1 MIRNIKF
8 TLTICLVTVVSLVAG
23 TALAETANDHDKARL
38 TELNKYWAEVSRAV
52 NEGDFAGYK
61 ATCHENGVL
70 VSGIRKMSQPLSEA
84 LARWEKEFTATKSG
98 KVQSSVEFRF
108 SQRLGDT
115 MTAHETGIFRYS
127 TVDLEGIRQDEYI
140 HFEGLLVNKDGKWKI
155 LMEYQKSI
163 AKLEQW
169 QALK

>member
-1 MIRNIKF
+1 MIRNIKL
-8 TLTICLVTVVSLVAG
+8 TLTICLVTVVSIIAG

-38 TELNKYWAEVSRAV
+38 SKLNKYWAEVSRAV
-52 NEGDFAGYK
+52 NEGDFAAYK
-61 ATCHENGVL
+61 ATCHEEGVL
-70 VSGIRKMSQPLSEA
+70 VSGVRKTSQPLSEA
-84 LARWEKEFTATKSG
+84 LARWEKGFTATKSG
-98 KVQSSVEFRF
+98 KVQARVEFRF
-108 SQRLGDT
+108 SQRLGDSKT
-115 MTAHETGIFRYS
+115 SHETGIFRYS

-163 AKLEQW
+163 ATREQW